1 MQIVQIFSKSSMN
14 KIFLILILFISSCAA
29 KTGGAKLPDW
39 YISPKQN
46 DASYLKGV
54 AEGNTLEEATR
65 YALAD
70 AAARLMVTIS
80 SESNMIREE
89 NQNSVNEE
97 MRQNVR
103 QNIEKIDFNNF
114 EVTRS
119 TRADTKF
126 YVEVQI
132 ERSPFIRQQKEKI
145 DVLEKKISDLEKN
158 SANKNALQK
167 RNDLINAL
175 SIGKELELRARIV
188 SGAGENIDLKSK
200 LNHVANL
207 ENQLNKISDKIEFFI
222 LPTRASEVS
231 QVVRSALNKEKI
243 AVSQIKKDG
252 TSGQISLKISMDSK
266 QQKIYEAFITKL
278 SIDFENSIGTKILAS
293 KKIEVTGSSTI
304 SAQESQRA
312 AVKSFEE
319 KIEQDGSLKT
329 LGILN

>member
-1 MQIVQIFSKSSMN
+1 MN
-14 KIFLILILFISSCAA
+14 KIFLLLILFISSCAT
-29 KTGGAKLPDW
+29 KTDSTKLPAW

-46 DASYLKGV
+46 DASYLNGV

-70 AAARLMVTIS
+70 AAARLMVSIS

-103 QNIEKIDFNNF
+103 QNVEKIDFSNF

-132 ERSPFIRQQKEKI
+132 ERGPFVRQQKEKI

-158 SANKNALQK
+158 FASKNALQK
-167 RNDLINAL
+167 RSDLISAL
-175 SIGKELELRARIV
+175 ALGKELELRARIV
-188 SGAGENIDLKSK
+188 AGAGENIDLKSK

-207 ENQLNKISDKIEFFI
+207 ENQLNKISDKIEFFFA
-222 LPTRASEVS
+222 PSRAVEVS

-243 AVSQIKKDG
+243 AVSQIKKDSS
-252 TSGQISLKISMDSK
+252 SGQIILKISTESK
-266 QQKIYEAFITKL
+266 QAQIYEAFITKL
-278 SIDFENSIGTKILAS
+278 SIDFENVIGNKILAS
-293 KKIEVTGSSTI
+293 KKIEVTGSSSI
-304 SAQESQRA
+304 STKESESA
-312 AVKSFEE
+312 AVKAFEE
-319 KIEQDGSLKT
+319 KIEQDGALKT